1 MGYLTAQ
8 WYGNHFPCNSHH
20 SYLDDIIDMSD
31 HEASNK
37 KRSHSDSEAEEAR
50 DHVGP
55 LRTNSTSAR
64 KKPRL
69 VEEPRRPFASVDA
82 LQNAL
87 TRKCTPKN
95 QTGPVSA
102 PVDVTP
108 LRASASDKVHHEGE
122 PRVLDKHVKSFIKNE
137 LRTREDAL
145 IRDYPV
151 VDFVRNVWG
160 FRPES
165 IPIGTTGYILK
176 GVLVEAYEKF
186 EYIKGKEYQG
196 RERNACLAFEEI
208 FEALVKQ
215 LETNNAEAGS
225 PLSSSELNCEL
236 EFLRELIIHG
246 NYANFKPDYG
256 VVEKG
261 TLKDRLLHWQKLCAI
276 GEQKRKPANQSN
288 PFRLDVVIDPSKLL
302 PTEGAPAANNDI
314 QPERV
319 RQRRKGVPKKGRGRS
334 QMKAGSSSK
343 QEAVSVSMT
352 QPASKEEDEN
362 EGDGVES
369 MSVFASWANE
379 AEENHDHQGKV
390 GTDKEDHPESVACP
404 SSMKQICEA
413 TSCNPLTSPNLS
425 SSHVD
430 TLTNDE
436 IQIVKYLNELLS
448 HGIRQHA
455 SGFLVEDQW
464 ISLWYADRYG
474 VVKSTCFDWIKE
486 PHFLLLMI
494 AALRFADQRKLGFS
508 PFVALDPKAS
518 NANPYDNATL
528 CLTGVQYPADEN
540 KTTINNKGQNGTKQ
554 KDRATKR
561 AKGRRKAKGKGMASA
576 KAKGKVYI
584 QEDAEE
590 QAKEGDKD
598 KREEMETPPPVLEGP
613 LQATNGEGAPIEQ
626 SLKFPLDITAQ
637 RRLYTQYGIIGR
649 GTTVIPVKVASG
661 NVTAIALGLKGETPL
676 VAKLA
681 WQHVHR
687 QKEDAFIRQIRK
699 ALAIDEDP
707 QSQLMLKHVVNML
720 CSLSVSM
727 RSSYIHLPRAFMSLL
742 PDIHPSDMREF
753 RLLLLEAYEPLSN
766 ITSADDFK
774 KIFRE
779 TFQAHHWIWTK
790 ANVLHRDI
798 SVNNIMFRIR
808 GDTVE
813 GVLCDW
819 DLSATKADL
828 GVPIKSTVQCE
839 DENEQNEE
847 GAPDNDKAGK
857 KKKPAQPDAIAKD
870 DPLTPVRERPRY
882 RTGTGPFMALELLY
896 IRNGVT
902 PVHDYTF
909 DVQSF
914 FYVMCWVFAT
924 HDPEQKT
931 MGNIP
936 RWMNKR
942 LKATYDAKTEFLGDR
957 SERDAVFRN
966 AHPVY
971 QPLIKSWVR
980 PLVPMFSGAQ
990 EAWSSLGNLRGHLID
1005 ALEDNDEILE
1015 RSTRAKIAAKEKE
1028 LESIITYENFLERL
1042 V

>member
-1 MGYLTAQ
+1 
-8 WYGNHFPCNSHH
+8 
-20 SYLDDIIDMSD
+20 MSD

-82 LQNAL
+82 VQNAL

-102 PVDVTP
+102 PDVTP

-225 PLSSSELNCEL
+225 PFSSSELNCEL

-343 QEAVSVSMT
+343 QEAVSVSMN

-379 AEENHDHQGKV
+379 AG
-390 GTDKEDHPESVACP
+390 SVAGP
-404 SSMKQICEA
+404 SSIKSICEA
-413 TSCNPLTSPNLS
+413 TNCNPPLTSPTLS

-448 HGIRQHA
+448 HGIRQYA

-528 CLTGVQYPADEN
+528 CLTGVQYPEDEN
-540 KTTINNKGQNGTKQ
+540 KTTSNNKGQNGTKQ
-554 KDRATKR
+554 KDRAAKR
-561 AKGRRKAKGKGMASA
+561 AKGRRKAKGKGLASA
-576 KAKGKVYI
+576 KAKAKANI
-584 QEDAEE
+584 QEYAEE
-590 QAKEGDKD
+590 NAKEGGKD
-598 KREEMETPPPVLEGP
+598 KGEEMETPPPVLEGP
-613 LQATNGEGAPIEQ
+613 LQAINGEGAPIDQ
-626 SLKFPLDITAQ
+626 SLEFPLDINAQ

-649 GTTVIPVKVASG
+649 GTTVIPVKIASG

-707 QSQLMLKHVVNML
+707 QSQSMLKHVVNMV

-753 RLLLLEAYEPLSN
+753 RLLLLEAYEPLSH

-774 KIFRE
+774 KVFRE

-839 DENEQNEE
+839 DEEKEE
-847 GAPDNDKAGK
+847 DAPGNDKAAK
-857 KKKPAQPDAIAKD
+857 EAKPTQPEAIAKD

-914 FYVMCWVFAT
+914 FYVMCWVFAA
-924 HDPEQKT
+924 HDPEEKT
-931 MGNIP
+931 MGSIP

-942 LKATYDAKTEFLGDR
+942 LKATYEAKVEFLGNQPA
-957 SERDAVFRN
+957 RDAIFRN
-966 AHPVY
+966 AHPSY
-971 QPLIKSWVR
+971 QPLIDSWILA
-980 PLVPMFSGAQ
+980 LVPMFSDAH
-990 EAWSSLGNLRGHLID
+990 EAWFSLGNLYDRLLI
-1005 ALEDNDEILE
+1005 AEKHKNGALE
-1015 RSTRAKIAAKEKE
+1015 RSTRAKIKAKKEE
-1028 LESIITYENFLERL
+1028 LEGIVTYENFLASL